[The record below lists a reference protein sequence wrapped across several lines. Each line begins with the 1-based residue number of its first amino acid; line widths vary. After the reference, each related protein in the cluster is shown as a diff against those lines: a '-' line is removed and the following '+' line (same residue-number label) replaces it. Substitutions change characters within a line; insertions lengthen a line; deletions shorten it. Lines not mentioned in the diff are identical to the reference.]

1 MQQESINHPEVA
13 RQKLERGQVG
23 IAGEY
28 AVLWKLIENGFAAAR
43 TDGNSKDLD
52 VLCSDIAT
60 GKVNNVQVKTLNPDT
75 DYSTKDRERFI
86 FRIAN
91 RSNYEDMLDAKCET
105 ILKKRIY
112 YIFCALESSQHQYR
126 EKTRFFVAT
135 PEEVVRQIKERVK
148 KRTTIIDF
156 VLYGNADGITDS
168 EDGWGLISDYEDELD
183 KLRD

>member
-1 MQQESINHPEVA
+1 MQQKSTDHPGVA

-52 VLCSDIAT
+52 VLCSDIVT
-60 GKVNNVQVKTLNPDT
+60 GKVTNIQVKTLNPDT

-91 RSNYEDMLDAKCET
+91 RSNYEDK
-105 ILKKRIY
+105 
-112 YIFCALESSQHQYR
+112 F
-126 EKTRFFVAT
+126 
-135 PEEVVRQIKERVK
+135 
-148 KRTTIIDF
+148 
-156 VLYGNADGITDS
+156 
-168 EDGWGLISDYEDELD
+168 D
-183 KLRD
+183 KLRS

>member
-1 MQQESINHPEVA
+1 M
-13 RQKLERGQVG
+13 G

-52 VLCSDIAT
+52 VLCSDITT

-91 RSNYEDMLDAKCET
+91 RSNYEDMLDEKCET

-156 VLYGNADGITDS
+156 VLYGDADGITDPK
-168 EDGWGLISDYEDELD
+168 DGWGLISDYEDELD
-183 KLRD
+183 KLRN

>member
-1 MQQESINHPEVA
+1 MQQENTDRPKVA

-52 VLCSDIAT
+52 ILCSDITT

-75 DYSTKDRERFI
+75 DYSTKDRGRFI

-91 RSNYEDMLDAKCET
+91 RSDYEDMLDEKCEI

-112 YIFCALESSQHQYR
+112 YIFCALESPQYQYR

-148 KRTTIIDF
+148 KRTSIIDF
-156 VLYGNADGITDS
+156 ILYENASGITDPK
-168 EDGWGLISDYEDELD
+168 EGWGLISDYEDKFD
-183 KLRD
+183 KLRS